1 MMTTKEY
8 AKEIRKDLKNEF
20 GRDVKFSVRT
30 KYFSM
35 GSEINIYI
43 RSASSSLFKEDGN
56 EMEHLKDEVIE
67 KIKAIVDKYQ
77 IVESVFGNFI
87 RDKYFPPIQPNV
99 ERYLSYCFMKKF
111 YEMSQERDVRD
122 DTGAGICHS
131 LTRKCPRG

>member
-77 IVESVFGNFI
+77 IVESDLYRDYYNTNFYSSKNI
-87 RDKYFPPIQPNV
+87 
-99 ERYLSYCFMKKF
+99 SM
-111 YEMSQERDVRD
+111 
-122 DTGAGICHS
+122 
-131 LTRKCPRG
+131 

>member
-8 AKEIRKDLKNEF
+8 AKEIRKDLKSEF

-67 KIKAIVDKYQ
+67 KIKSIVDKYQ
-77 IVESVFGNFI
+77 IVESDLYRDYYNTNFYNSI
-87 RDKYFPPIQPNV
+87 SDWNEKIG
-99 ERYLSYCFMKKF
+99 KF
-111 YEMSQERDVRD
+111 YIER
-122 DTGAGICHS
+122 I
-131 LTRKCPRG
+131 

>member
-1 MMTTKEY
+1 MMTTKDY

-77 IVESVFGNFI
+77 IVESDLYRDYYSTNFYNSI
-87 RDKYFPPIQPNV
+87 SDWNEKIG
-99 ERYLSYCFMKKF
+99 KF
-111 YEMSQERDVRD
+111 YIER
-122 DTGAGICHS
+122 I
-131 LTRKCPRG
+131 

>member
-43 RSASSSLFKEDGN
+43 KSASSSLFKEDGN
-56 EMEHLKDEVIE
+56 RIEDLNTEVID

-77 IVESVFGNFI
+77 IVESDLYRDYYNTNFYNSI
-87 RDKYFPPIQPNV
+87 SDWNEKIG
-99 ERYLSYCFMKKF
+99 KF
-111 YEMSQERDVRD
+111 YIER
-122 DTGAGICHS
+122 I
-131 LTRKCPRG
+131 

>member
-77 IVESVFGNFI
+77 IVESDLYRDYYNTNFYNSI
-87 RDKYFPPIQPNV
+87 SDWNEKIG
-99 ERYLSYCFMKKF
+99 KF
-111 YEMSQERDVRD
+111 YIER
-122 DTGAGICHS
+122 I
-131 LTRKCPRG
+131 

>member
-77 IVESVFGNFI
+77 IVESDLYRDYYSTNFYNSI
-87 RDKYFPPIQPNV
+87 SDWNEKIG
-99 ERYLSYCFMKKF
+99 KF
-111 YEMSQERDVRD
+111 YIER
-122 DTGAGICHS
+122 I
-131 LTRKCPRG
+131 